1 MRAEDEMKEIF
12 NQDMRDFKA
21 HEPAN
26 LLRQIA
32 WAAVAIVVLIGV
44 TGKMEQ
50 DIETF
55 KAEQAYKLERE

>member
-1 MRAEDEMKEIF
+1 MRAEDEMRQIF
-12 NQDMRDFKA
+12 NQDMKDFKA
-21 HEPAN
+21 PESSN

-50 DIETF
+50 DVETF

>member
-1 MRAEDEMKEIF
+1 MRAEDEMRQIF
-12 NQDMRDFKA
+12 NQDMKNFKSP
-21 HEPAN
+21 EPSN

-44 TGKMEQ
+44 TGKMDQ

-55 KAEQAYKLERE
+55 KAEQAYKIEME